1 MPPRICLHQLPS
13 YFAADTTLISRRQLS
28 PAAFFSISSI
38 LHKSPLVKK
47 ASKGHPAAAP
57 PRKGER
63 RTFVPKKGPQRE
75 ARTATPGDRKALRN
89 RIILSNT
96 NALEVPWLK
105 DLDKENISD
114 ERIVGSVVGLPG
126 EVVDSLRAVGAFKV
140 GQGWGNYKRP
150 ACLIR
155 EEAWDLGKLME
166 GIQADGPDSRQTVR
180 KLITG
185 AMRSGKSVLLLQ
197 AMAMAFLRGWVV
209 ISLPDGEYL
218 LPRGGIEAN

>member
-1 MPPRICLHQLPS
+1 MPPRLCLHHFPS
-13 YFAADTTLISRRQLS
+13 YFAADTTLISRRQLP
-28 PAAFFSISSI
+28 PAAFFSISSA

-57 PRKGER
+57 PKKGER

-96 NALEVPWLK
+96 NALDVPWLK

-114 ERIVGSVVGLPG
+114 ERIVGNVMGLSG

-140 GQGWGNYKRP
+140 GQGWKNYKRP

-155 EEAWDLGKLME
+155 EEAWGLGKLME
-166 GIQADGPDSRQTVR
+166 GVQAGGSDGGQTVR
-180 KLITG
+180 RLITG

-209 ISLPDGEYL
+209 ISLPDGKHL
-218 LPRGGIEAN
+218 LSYGAVNAN